1 MLSVASKVLRLRGGM
16 AKKGVKKVSKH
27 EKLAVMRA
35 KVAYKT
41 QFVQEHNAALIQQIA
56 APGYIANAV
65 SHMSLDQV
73 TALEAVANQQVR
85 NDRVPKASYDLL
97 VPALVQMRNTK
108 DELETVIDAIE
119 EAVETTFVEDYFN
132 NGLDLDDYMTL
143 LGNSIERLKE
153 LQVEQE
159 VQRRMAA
166 LSAPPDAMQQG

>member
-1 MLSVASKVLRLRGGM
+1 
-16 AKKGVKKVSKH
+16 
-27 EKLAVMRA
+27 
-35 KVAYKT
+35 
-41 QFVQEHNAALIQQIA
+41 
-56 APGYIANAV
+56 
-65 SHMSLDQV
+65 MSLDQV

-97 VPALVQMRNTK
+97 VPALVQMRNTMA
-108 DELETVIDAIE
+108 ELETVIDAIE

-143 LGNSIERLKE
+143 LGNRIERLKE